1 MSIDISKYKN
11 AIVLNHPL
19 LTHKITQL
27 RDKETKTNQFRLL
40 VKEIAILEGYEALR
54 HLPMHDVAIET
65 PVEPTV
71 QPVVDRKSLC
81 FVPILRAGL
90 GMADGMAELVPGA
103 ISGHIGLY
111 RNEETHEP
119 VEYYCKLPADISEK
133 DVYLVDPMLATGGSA
148 IDAVAMLKKHGAKK
162 ITFICIIA
170 APEGVEAFCQ
180 KYPDIPLF
188 IGALDRCLNENAYIC
203 PGLGDCGDRTFGTTN
218 GTTEDRP
225 II

>member
-1 MSIDISKYKN
+1 MAIDISKYKN

-103 ISGHIGLY
+103 ISGHMGFFVSI
-111 RNEETHEP
+111 
-119 VEYYCKLPADISEK
+119 
-133 DVYLVDPMLATGGSA
+133 
-148 IDAVAMLKKHGAKK
+148 
-162 ITFICIIA
+162 
-170 APEGVEAFCQ
+170 
-180 KYPDIPLF
+180 
-188 IGALDRCLNENAYIC
+188 
-203 PGLGDCGDRTFGTTN
+203 
-218 GTTEDRP
+218 
-225 II
+225 

>member
-1 MSIDISKYKN
+1 MAIDISKYKN
-11 AIVLNHPL
+11 AIVLKHPL

-54 HLPMHDVAIET
+54 DIPMHEIAIET

-71 QPVVDRKSLC
+71 QPVVTRSQLC

-103 ISGHIGLY
+103 TFGHIGLY

-119 VEYYCKLPADISEK
+119 VEYYCKLPSDIAEK
-133 DVYLVDPMLATGGSA
+133 DVYLIDPMLATGGSA
-148 IDAVAMLKKHGAKK
+148 MDAVKMLKKHGAKK

-170 APEGVEAFCQ
+170 APEGVKAFCEAN
-180 KYPDIPLF
+180 PDIPLY
-188 IGALDRCLNENAYIC
+188 IGALDRCLNEKAYIC
-203 PGLGDCGDRTFGTTN
+203 PGLGDCGDRTFGTVK
-218 GTTEDRP
+218 
-225 II
+225 